1 MFSLSDSN
9 IEFSIL
15 INGSNPI
22 QIYRDPITNS
32 ANFVEGRKG
41 SEFQIQVKNNNYY
54 RVCVIPSV
62 DGLSTIDG
70 KTATKDSPSFIIE
83 PRSTIKIPGWTIDHN
98 TISAFKF
105 TDMSKSYS
113 KEVTGTD
120 QKVGVVGIMVFNE
133 KTTVDW
139 YKIYRD
145 CQNNPWINSPSQ
157 YPVSQPAWFRST
169 NGIEF
174 SSLNAVSTSDVTS
187 SSASTHDTSKPILGS
202 SASVDLN
209 ADDHLGVGWGSQQD
223 FRVREEE
230 FNKGDKLCVMEIHY
244 DTRKIWKHEVS
255 FFSNENYQ
263 T

>member
-133 KTTVDW
+133 KPQLIGIKYTV
-139 YKIYRD
+139 IVRIIRGSILLP
-145 CQNNPWINSPSQ
+145 NILFHSQ
-157 YPVSQPAWFRST
+157 
-169 NGIEF
+169 
-174 SSLNAVSTSDVTS
+174 
-187 SSASTHDTSKPILGS
+187 LGLDPPM
-202 SASVDLN
+202 V
-209 ADDHLGVGWGSQQD
+209 
-223 FRVREEE
+223 
-230 FNKGDKLCVMEIHY
+230 
-244 DTRKIWKHEVS
+244 
-255 FFSNENYQ
+255 
-263 T
+263 